1 MPDLDFISVSL
12 GYTCGIGI
20 YHTSTANT
28 IKELKKLGF

>member
-20 YHTSTANT
+20 YHMIVSTVFNR
-28 IKELKKLGF
+28 EDSLY